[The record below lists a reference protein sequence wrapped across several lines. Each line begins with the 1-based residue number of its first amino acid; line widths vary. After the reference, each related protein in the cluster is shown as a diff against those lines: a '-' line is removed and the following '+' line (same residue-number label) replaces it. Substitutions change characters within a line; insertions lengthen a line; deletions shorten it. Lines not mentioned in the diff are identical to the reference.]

1 MFSTYSRRSS
11 NASNDNNDLSP
22 FSQKKC
28 LAFFS
33 DYTCKF
39 FNLLLW
45 IILSQVTLLFFL
57 LSNPL
62 SAPDEP
68 DVIGP
73 EGIERFCKDIEEDP
87 EDIVMLVLAWKMDAK
102 QMGYFTLKEWLK
114 GLSEIQ

>member
-1 MFSTYSRRSS
+1 MKKARKMLNSFLLCG
-11 NASNDNNDLSP
+11 LSI
-22 FSQKKC
+22 
-28 LAFFS
+28 
-33 DYTCKF
+33 
-39 FNLLLW
+39 FNQLGFR
-45 IILSQVTLLFFL
+45 TLLFFL